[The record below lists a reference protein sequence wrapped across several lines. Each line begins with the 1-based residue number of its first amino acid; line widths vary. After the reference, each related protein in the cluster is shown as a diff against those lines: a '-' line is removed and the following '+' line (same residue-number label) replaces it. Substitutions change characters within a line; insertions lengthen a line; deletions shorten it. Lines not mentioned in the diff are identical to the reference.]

1 MAFLDDNGFTARV
14 VYLNVLFATMVFLS
28 ALFAGTLG
36 GSYEDGYGNK
46 TARYETCALAG
57 AVVGTACPAIGADDT
72 TGSALFDIGVAT
84 VVVNAGL
91 FVWSVLA
98 HWDMGADILAKGQIL
113 ISLLNIGLF
122 AGLVGNLNSVDDILL
137 DVNVENNVFFSGAN
151 PYILAVFGLA
161 FGVADIVIFNA
172 LNMMYFKGKCNVGTD
187 RN

>member
-1 MAFLDDNGFTARV
+1 MAFLDDHGFTARMF
-14 VYLNVLFATMVFLS
+14 YLNILFATMVFLS
-28 ALFAGTLG
+28 ALFSGTLG
-36 GSYEDGYGNK
+36 ASYEGSDGNK

-57 AVVGTACPAIGADDT
+57 AGVGTACPAITADDT
-72 TGSALFDIGVAT
+72 TGSTLFDIGVAT
-84 VVVNAGL
+84 AVVNGGL

-98 HWDMGADILAKGQIL
+98 HWDMGADILSKGQIL
-113 ISLLNIGLF
+113 VSLLNIGLF

-151 PYILAVFGLA
+151 PYMLAVAGLV

-172 LNMMYFKGKCNVGTD
+172 LNMLYFKSKCDVGTD

>member
-1 MAFLDDNGFTARV
+1 MAFLDTHGFTARIF
-14 VYLNVLFATMVFLS
+14 YLNILFATMVFLS

-36 GSYEDGYGNK
+36 ASYEDGSGNK

-57 AVVGTACPAIGADDT
+57 ATVDIACPDILDDT

-98 HWDMGADILAKGQIL
+98 HWDMGADILTKGQIL

-122 AGLVGNLNSVDDILL
+122 AGLVGNLNSVDDLLL
-137 DVNVENNVFFSGAN
+137 DVNVENNVVFSGAN
-151 PYILAVFGLA
+151 PYIIAVFGLA

-172 LNMMYFKGKCNVGTD
+172 LNMLYFKTRCDVGTD
-187 RN
+187 SN